1 MNTQTQPLLKDGIN
15 EMDFDKV
22 TDMLKNAFWSIGIQK
37 KEVMQGAQN
46 SALVVG
52 AFNELNQQIGYA
64 RAISDKTRFG
74 FLLDV
79 MVDENYRRQGIGQ
92 AMVQFITNHPALKD
106 VYQWSLITVDAHG
119 VYSKV
124 GFTPVARPNEWMEI
138 RNNRPN
144 R

>member
-1 MNTQTQPLLKDGIN
+1 MNTKTQPLLKDGIT

-64 RAISDKTRFG
+64 RAISDKTRFA
-74 FLLDV
+74 FILDV
-79 MVDENYRRQGIGQ
+79 MVDENYRRKGIGQ
-92 AMVQFITNHPALKD
+92 AMVQYITNHPTLKE